1 MKNFKRVPSA
11 IKSKQ
16 IMTVEITNYKYLV
29 LFQFSII
36 NAQQTKLEL
45 SIKLYKKKNFHLLY
59 IKYIY

>member
-45 SIKLYKKKNFHLLY
+45 SIKLYKKKNFHLLF